1 RAMKANGNA
10 TAGQKLF
17 QSQSCIHCHTFANG
31 QLPKGPHLVDIGKRS
46 KEEELIESIV
56 DPSKKITQGFDTW
69 AFAMDSGKILTG
81 FVVLESAETVTIRQ
95 ADGISKELPQNEIEE
110 RIKQPVSMMPKGVV
124 GNLTPKQ
131 LADLIAYLQT
141 LH

>member
-1 RAMKANGNA
+1 
-10 TAGQKLF
+10 
-17 QSQSCIHCHTFANG
+17 
-31 QLPKGPHLVDIGKRS
+31 LPKGPHLVDIGKRS

-69 AFAMDSGKILTG
+69 AFAMDSGKVLTG

-95 ADGISKELPQNEIEE
+95 ADGVSKELPQNEIEE